1 MSKLKSILR
10 KAGLVK
16 LSRAA
21 GFTLVSQMLTVFI
34 GSTILL
40 GGYAAF
46 RDFRMQTRVAN
57 AERQMDQYAHSA
69 MTEMVNVLQ
78 WSLGGYQIT
87 SGRNPRWRIAIG
99 EFIGENGGLNSTV
112 RSGGHFPYLT
122 DNYFTTGQFV
132 NGHKMFG
139 GFITLSH
146 NADRGIMFNNVEPS
160 WAKRTADWPYFWS
173 ARQARNFQTDLA
185 AFDQRDRMR
194 VTEFSIDYP
203 LITDP
208 RAAYESNRGLEFTRS
223 AIHIKIVMQYRYRT
237 EDSFAI
243 YGDDY
248 IRERVYETT
257 ISPLNHGSAITDNRF
272 FKEFIVTGLTG

>member
-1 MSKLKSILR
+1 MSKLKNVLR
-10 KAGLVK
+10 KAGLEK

-21 GFTLVSQMLTVFI
+21 GFTLVSQMLAVFI
-34 GSTILL
+34 GATVLL
-40 GGYAAF
+40 GGWAAF

-78 WSLGGYQIT
+78 WSLGGYQVT

-99 EFIGENGGLNSTV
+99 EFVGENGGLNSTV

-122 DNYFTTGQFV
+122 DNYFTTGQVAF
-132 NGHKMFG
+132 GHKMYG

-146 NADRGIMFNNVEPS
+146 NADRGIMFNNVEPE
-160 WAKRTADWPYFWS
+160 WGKRSAEWPYFWS
-173 ARQARNFQTDLA
+173 ARQARNAQTDLA

-208 RAAYESNRGLEFTRS
+208 RASYETREFTRS
-223 AIHIKIVMQYRYRT
+223 SIHIKLVMQYRYRA
-237 EDSFAI
+237 DGSLAL

-257 ISPLNHGSAITDNRF
+257 ISPLNWGKAITDNRF
-272 FKEFIVTGLTG
+272 FKEFVVTGLTG